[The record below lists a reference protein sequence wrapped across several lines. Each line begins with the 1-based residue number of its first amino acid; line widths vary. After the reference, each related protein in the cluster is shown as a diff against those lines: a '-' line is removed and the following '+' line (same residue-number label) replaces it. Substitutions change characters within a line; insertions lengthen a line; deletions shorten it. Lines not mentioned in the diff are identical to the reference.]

1 MQNDFVT
8 GSLKAPNALGIVRPV
23 IEEIRKRKAE
33 DVIFTKDTHSNDY
46 LNTSEG
52 KHLPVPHCIKNT
64 AGWELYPE
72 IQKEVRDSLVIEKP
86 TFGSLILIDYLKK
99 RIKSEEDTI
108 TFVGLCTDICV
119 IANAVLAKT
128 YFRENKVCVIKNA
141 VAGVTEMK
149 NEEALDV
156 MSSLQI
162 EII

>member
-8 GSLKAPNALGIVRPV
+8 GSLKAPNALEIVHPV
-23 IEEIRKRKAE
+23 IEEIRKRKSE

-64 AGWELYPE
+64 VGWELYPE

-86 TFGSLILIDYLKK
+86 TFGSLILIDHLKK
-99 RIKSEEDTI
+99 RIKSKEDTI
-108 TFVGLCTDICV
+108 TLVGLCTDICV

-141 VAGVTEMK
+141 VAGVTEKK